1 MIRTKFILVA
11 GLFLVLNCHVV
22 RAQKTSYN
30 YTHAVEA
37 IQNDDIATGKS
48 VSSARIGN

>member
-48 VSSARIGN
+48 YLL

>member
-22 RAQKTSYN
+22 RAQKTSYKMMTLLQGN
-30 YTHAVEA
+30 
-37 IQNDDIATGKS
+37 
-48 VSSARIGN
+48 RIFCENWELIPRMVMLGH